1 MAKKVLYIFEKIC
14 ISLGLLMFVLV
25 FLVGVKATIMSAQFL
40 VKADI
45 SLFLILFVLGG
56 FILTWVKGKHA
67 PLIGH
72 CFLASGLTFNFLYW
86 FIYFMGTTD
95 NTFTLAFVFSLIS
108 LVLYIASLV
117 LYVVRKAVSANDDL
131 DNLDERVK
139 KYKEYKK
146 LFDEGFI
153 TQEELEAKKVQ
164 LLNVKPV
171 KNTVSK

>member
-14 ISLGLLMFVLV
+14 ISLGLLMFILV
-25 FLVGVKATIMSAQFL
+25 FVAGVEATILSAKFL
-40 VKADI
+40 VSGEI
-45 SLFLILFVLGG
+45 FLFLFLFVLGG

-67 PLIGH
+67 SLIGH

-95 NTFTLAFVFSLIS
+95 NTYTLAFVFSLIS
-108 LVLYIASLV
+108 LVFYIVSLV
-117 LYVVRKAVSANDDL
+117 LYVVRKAISVNDDI

-171 KNTVSK
+171 KNTASK